1 MSCMMAVCMCG
12 SVRVCLSEC
21 TLDQLAAS
29 HSISIYPLQRVGV
42 TCSSVVQSCP
52 HLKFTAP
59 RQFCGSSLILV

>member
-29 HSISIYPLQRVGV
+29 HTISVYLVQRVGV
-42 TCSSVVQSCP
+42 GDSSP
-52 HLKFTAP
+52 
-59 RQFCGSSLILV
+59 